1 MPGLTVHAPEV
12 DDVAVIKAFPLLGM
26 INELLDRRV
35 VAFQRRGQEGV
46 RLTIEV
52 VRQPAA
58 PQLARQARGERQEV
72 VFGRDLVQGS
82 QSPSVYRVD
91 VAAVAG
97 EPEDFLAAFLLIAG
111 QPGEVEHTA
120 LGVGRMEL
128 RQRNPQL
135 FGEDLLLVPV
145 EPAVAVWPVPFGVQ
159 SRVQVEVLAAGHVE
173 RELEAVVVQLV
184 AVPVPDGLTVG
195 GLVRREQRAFGLV
208 KVAAKWLRK

>member
-1 MPGLTVHAPEV
+1 MSCWI
-12 DDVAVIKAFPLLGM
+12 VALWPSS
-26 INELLDRRV
+26 
-35 VAFQRRGQEGV
+35 VAGV
-46 RLTIEV
+46 RMTIEV

-91 VAAVAG
+91 VAALAG
-97 EPEDFLAAFLLIAG
+97 EPEDLLAAFLLIAG
-111 QPGEVEHTA
+111 QPGQVEHAA

-128 RQRNPQL
+128 CQRNPQL

-145 EPAVAVWPVPFGVQ
+145 EPAVAVWPVPFGMQ

-173 RELEAVVVQLV
+173 RELDAVLV
-184 AVPVPDGLTVG
+184 LD
-195 GLVRREQRAFGLV
+195 LVTFREP
-208 KVAAKWLRK
+208 

>member
-1 MPGLTVHAPEV
+1 MVVGAVPAAAWLPGAVVGLCRLLESLMRGLTVHAPEV

-46 RLTIEV
+46 RLPIGV

-97 EPEDFLAAFLLIAG
+97 EPETFSRRSFSSLGSLVRSNIPPLALAAWSCASGI
-111 QPGEVEHTA
+111 
-120 LGVGRMEL
+120 R
-128 RQRNPQL
+128 
-135 FGEDLLLVPV
+135 
-145 EPAVAVWPVPFGVQ
+145 
-159 SRVQVEVLAAGHVE
+159 SSLA
-173 RELEAVVVQLV
+173 RISS
-184 AVPVPDGLTVG
+184 
-195 GLVRREQRAFGLV
+195 
-208 KVAAKWLRK
+208 